1 MRIYSFTAGA
11 ARMYCGSCLR
21 DNALAA
27 ELKAQGHDISLMP
40 VYTPTLVDEENVSSA
55 HVFFGG
61 ISVYLQQHS
70 ALFRSTPWFVDKLWD
85 SQFALKAAARRSI
98 PVNPKLLGE
107 LTVSMLEG
115 EQGPQKKEFEKLVYH
130 LGHMPRPDVVTLPNS
145 LLIAMARPVRQAV
158 GAPVYATLQGEDL
171 FLEGLT
177 EPYRGRSLDLIRRQL
192 REVDGFVAVSEF
204 CARLMSAYLSIP
216 KEKMHVVPL
225 GVNTRDLERKP
236 DRSGGIF
243 RIGYFARITPEKSL
257 HQLCEAYRWMRQE
270 AGLPPSRLEA
280 AGYLAPE
287 HQQYLRIIEAQM
299 KEWNLDGEFHY
310 HGALDREHK
319 VNFLQSLDV
328 LSVPSMYAEPKGLY
342 ALEAM
347 ACGVPVVQPNHGA
360 FPEMLEKT
368 GGGLLAEPDNPASF
382 GRNLMRLYE
391 DAALRAELGRR
402 AHEGVRAH
410 YTVQHMARLAARVYS
425 GHKALS
431 LT

>member
-27 ELKAQGHDISLMP
+27 ELKVQGHDITLMP
-40 VYTPTLVDEENVSSA
+40 VYTPTLVDEENVSSP

-70 ALFRSTPWFVDKLWD
+70 ALFRNTPWFIDKLWD
-85 SQFALKAAARRSI
+85 SEFALKAAARRSI

-115 EQGPQKKEFEKLVYH
+115 EKGPQKKEFEKLVYH

-145 LLIAMARPVRQAV
+145 LLIAMARPVRETV
-158 GAPVYATLQGEDL
+158 GAPVYVTLQGEDL
-171 FLEGLT
+171 FLEGLI
-177 EPYRGRSLDLIRRQL
+177 EPYRSRSLDLILRRVS
-192 REVDGFVAVSEF
+192 EVDGFISVSEF

-225 GVNTRDLERKP
+225 GVNTRDLQRKP
-236 DRSGGIF
+236 GGRGDVF

-257 HQLCEAYRWMRQE
+257 HQLCEAYRWMRRE
-270 AGLPPSRLEA
+270 GGLPPSRLEA

-287 HQQYLRIIEAQM
+287 HQEYLRIIEAQM
-299 KEWNLDGEFHY
+299 KEWGLGAEFHY

-319 VNFLQSLDV
+319 VQFLQSLDV
-328 LSVPSMYAEPKGLY
+328 LSVPSIYAEPKGLY

-347 ACGVPVVQPNHGA
+347 ACGAPVVQPDHGA
-360 FPEMLEKT
+360 FPEMIERT
-368 GGGLLAEPDNPASF
+368 GGGLLAEPNDPVSF

-391 DAALRAELGRR
+391 DAALRSELGQR
-402 AHEGVRAH
+402 AYDGVREH
-410 YTVQHMARLAARVYS
+410 YTVTHMARRAVEVYS
-425 GHKALS
+425 GTKALS
-431 LT
+431 AA